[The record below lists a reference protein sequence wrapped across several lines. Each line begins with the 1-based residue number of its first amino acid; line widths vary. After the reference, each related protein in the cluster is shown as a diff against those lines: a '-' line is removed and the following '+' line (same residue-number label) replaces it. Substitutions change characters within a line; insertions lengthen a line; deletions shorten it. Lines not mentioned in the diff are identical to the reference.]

1 MKAKKAFALL
11 LTMSITA
18 TILPVTAMAEQTQED
33 IVTQQQEQIQQG
45 EKTEQQ
51 QTEQQEQ
58 QTQQQE
64 QQTEQQ
70 EQQTQQQEQ
79 QTQQQEQQTQQKRTV
94 TITFDKN
101 GAEGTEPESVIISN
115 GKGFLLEQNDMTKQD
130 SFFVGWGIEEESTD
144 VLFLSE
150 EEITVE
156 KLPEDITESV
166 TLYAVW
172 QQAEQCQILYD
183 LGNSEIVR
191 EYTYT
196 GKTPE
201 NIPSENKEGKQIIAW
216 KNAENEIVE
225 ISKQITPITE
235 EIKHC
240 NNIKQRMDKIKQYQ
254 LHEQIEQEKA
264 QFEKEQEKNKKGRN
278 KAR

>member
-11 LTMSITA
+11 LTMSITT

-79 QTQQQEQQTQQKRTV
+79 QTQQQEQQTQQQEQQTQQQEQQTQQKRTV

-130 SFFVGWGIEEESTD
+130 SFFVGWGIEKESTD

-150 EEITVE
+150 EEM
-156 KLPEDITESV
+156 
-166 TLYAVW
+166 
-172 QQAEQCQILYD
+172 
-183 LGNSEIVR
+183 
-191 EYTYT
+191 YT
-196 GKTPE
+196 
-201 NIPSENKEGKQIIAW
+201 
-216 KNAENEIVE
+216 
-225 ISKQITPITE
+225 
-235 EIKHC
+235 
-240 NNIKQRMDKIKQYQ
+240 D
-254 LHEQIEQEKA
+254 
-264 QFEKEQEKNKKGRN
+264 
-278 KAR
+278 